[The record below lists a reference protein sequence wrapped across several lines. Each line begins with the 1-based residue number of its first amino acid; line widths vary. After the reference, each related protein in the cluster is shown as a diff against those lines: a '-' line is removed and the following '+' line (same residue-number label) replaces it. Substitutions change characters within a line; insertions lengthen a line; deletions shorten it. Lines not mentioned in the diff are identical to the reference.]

1 MPISLTPQQNKAG
14 NPSLAAQGFG
24 RLSRQPVTQF
34 DLETQAQAAAE
45 HFEKWG
51 YVVLEQTLGVEEVQ
65 DLNQFIQHS
74 QAQRPDLWGL
84 GEKRKPHHRNQGL
97 ILSQPLLDF
106 PELDQYLRHPGSFS
120 LIAALLGG
128 VEQVRWSE
136 FNFRE
141 TPPNAGL
148 GTMDFHHDAVLPD
161 RHLRAPYLP
170 CDYLCSIHYLT
181 PVTAASP
188 AFCVVPGSHRFE
200 TLRDAF
206 ETLGPDYIEQPILG
220 SAGTCILYDTA
231 LFHTRLDGNGI
242 EGRRTWHQYYARGGF
257 LSSSLPTTSR
267 YIRAPSPSLTDWN
280 LIPQRLIEHPDP
292 AMRRFFSH
300 WNSAQGEWVASDF
313 DPALRARM
321 PRGES

>member
-1 MPISLTPQQNKAG
+1 MPISLTPQQNQAG
-14 NPSLAAQGFG
+14 NPELAAQGFG
-24 RLSRQPVTQF
+24 RLSPNPVTCF
-34 DLETQAQAAAE
+34 DLNTQSALAAE

-51 YVVLEQTLGVEEVQ
+51 YVVLEQAISAQEID
-65 DLNQFIQHS
+65 DLNQFIQRS

-120 LIAALLGG
+120 LIAMLLGG
-128 VEQVRWSE
+128 TEHVRWSE
-136 FNFRE
+136 FNLRE

-148 GTMDFHHDAVLPD
+148 GTMNFHHDAVLQD

-181 PVTAASP
+181 PVTPISP

-200 TLRDAF
+200 SLQAAF
-206 ETLGPDYIEQPILG
+206 EALGPDYIEQPIHG
-220 SAGTCILYDTA
+220 PAGTCILYDTA

-242 EGRRTWHQYYARGGF
+242 EGRRTWHQYYARGSF

-292 AMRRFFSH
+292 EIRRYFSH
-300 WNSAQGEWVASDF
+300 WNSAQGEWVASGF
-313 DPALRARM
+313 DPDVRATM

>member
-1 MPISLTPQQNKAG
+1 MPISLTPQQNQAG
-14 NPSLAAQGFG
+14 DPDLAAQGFG
-24 RLSRQPVTQF
+24 RLSPHAALQF
-34 DLETQAQAAAE
+34 DLSTQSRLAAE
-45 HFEKWG
+45 HFEQWG
-51 YVVLEQTLGVEEVQ
+51 YVVLKGALEAQEVEA
-65 DLNQFIQHS
+65 LNQFFEDS
-74 QAQRPDLWGL
+74 QRQRPDLWGL
-84 GEKRKPHHRNQGL
+84 GAKRKPHHRNQGL

-106 PELDQYLRHPGSFS
+106 PELDQYLQHPGSFS
-120 LIAALLGG
+120 LIASLLGG
-128 VEQVRWSE
+128 TEHVRWSE

-148 GTMDFHHDAVLPD
+148 GTMNFHHDAVLPD

-181 PVTAASP
+181 PVTDLSP

-200 TLRDAF
+200 SLRAAY
-206 ETLGPDYIEQPILG
+206 EALGTDYVEQPIRG
-220 SAGTCILYDTA
+220 PAGTCILYDTA
-231 LFHTRLDGNGI
+231 LFHTRLDGNGR
-242 EGRRTWHQYYARGGF
+242 EGRRTWHQYHARGGF

-292 AMRRFFSH
+292 KLRRYFSH
-300 WNSAQGEWVASDF
+300 WNSAQGEWVASGF
-313 DPALRARM
+313 DPKVRATM